1 MWRLRPNKHLTI
13 AALFVSAATLWP
25 VQQAHAQ
32 PESDVPQRI
41 VSLNLCTDQLLLQL
55 VDLQR
60 IAALSHL
67 SKDPRSSALYAQAEG
82 LPTVRGNTEE
92 VLALKPDLV
101 LVGTYTTRHTNAM
114 LRKFGIPVVAIPGA
128 NSFDDVRKEIREVA
142 KAVAEAPR
150 GEQLIAQFDQRL
162 ARLRASA
169 PKHRKTAMR
178 YSAGGY
184 TAGSNTLYDS
194 IFEAAGFI
202 NGAKNANVKGYGR
215 LPMERLIE
223 QKPDVILGSDYK
235 PETPTQGNRMLS
247 HPAIQG
253 LHARSLVLSSRDIVC
268 GGIWNLEAA
277 QKLRE
282 EAGS

>member
-1 MWRLRPNKHLTI
+1 MWRLRPVESLVV
-13 AALFVSAATLWP
+13 AALFLGAAASCATRQASAQSANG
-25 VQQAHAQ
+25 A
-32 PESDVPQRI
+32 PQRI

-55 VDLQR
+55 VKPQR
-60 IAALSHL
+60 IAALSPL
-67 SKDPRSSALYAQAEG
+67 SKDSRSSALHAKAEG
-82 LPTVRGNTEE
+82 IPTVRGNTEE

-128 NSFDDVRKEIREVA
+128 NSFEDVRREIREVA
-142 KAVAEAPR
+142 EAVAEVPR

-162 ARLRASA
+162 ELLRASA
-169 PKHRKTAMR
+169 PKNKKTAMR

-202 NGAKNANVKGYGR
+202 NGAKSANVKGYGR
-215 LPMERLIE
+215 LPMERLIM
-223 QKPDVILGSDYK
+223 QKPDLILGSDYK

-253 LHARSLVLSSRDIVC
+253 LHAQSLVLSSRDVVC

-277 QKLRE
+277 QQLRDA
-282 EAGS
+282 AGS